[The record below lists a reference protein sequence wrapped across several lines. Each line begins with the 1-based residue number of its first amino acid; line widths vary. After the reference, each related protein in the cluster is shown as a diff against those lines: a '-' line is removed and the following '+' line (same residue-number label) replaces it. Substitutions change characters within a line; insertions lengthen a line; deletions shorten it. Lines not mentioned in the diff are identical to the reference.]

1 MARLPDR
8 AGDARSSRR
17 WWYLLLVVP
26 FIAIL
31 WVPFYSSGT
40 PVLFGF
46 PFFYWYQFLW
56 ILISAGLTALVY
68 FVTREPEGEPTNNGG
83 VSPVEDYH

>member
-17 WWYLLLVVP
+17 WWYLLLIVP
-26 FIAIL
+26 FIGIL
-31 WVPFYSSGT
+31 WVPFYASGT

-56 ILISAGLTALVY
+56 ILISAVLTALVY
-68 FVTREPEGEPTNNGG
+68 FATREPEGGATTNGG
-83 VSPVEDYH
+83 ESPVEEYH